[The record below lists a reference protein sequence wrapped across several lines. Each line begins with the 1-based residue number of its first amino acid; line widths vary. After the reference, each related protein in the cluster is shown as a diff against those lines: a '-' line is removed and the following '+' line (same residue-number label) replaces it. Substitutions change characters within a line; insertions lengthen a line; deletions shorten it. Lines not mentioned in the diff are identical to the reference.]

1 MPRSSRK
8 RWASWDSSTSSAL
21 TLRSRRPHQFSPSR
35 LASLASGPELQRPQ
49 LVFTPLHCY
58 VGRDSITKTDGSGCR
73 CLRPTAV
80 RSIDVTAMKK
90 LSDVANVAP
99 VIPKSDPLT
108 MDERT
113 GFKQPL
119 VRSRSP
125 PLRSMPHHNAPCRVE
140 RTVNCKDV

>member
-1 MPRSSRK
+1 MGQLGQLDILGI
-8 RWASWDSSTSSAL
+8 DSSFSSAAPVL
-21 TLRSRRPHQFSPSR
+21 A

-49 LVFTPLHCY
+49 LA
-58 VGRDSITKTDGSGCR
+58 SA
-73 CLRPTAV
+73 TAV

-140 RTVNCKDV
+140 RAENCKDV